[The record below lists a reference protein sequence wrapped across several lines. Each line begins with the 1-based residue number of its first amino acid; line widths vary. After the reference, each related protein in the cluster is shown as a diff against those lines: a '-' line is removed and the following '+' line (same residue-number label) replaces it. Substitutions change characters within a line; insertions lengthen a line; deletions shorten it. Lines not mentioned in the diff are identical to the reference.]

1 MTGEKKNKKILAKSL
16 KVPQFFFGV
25 KMAIVF
31 FGMRKLSFHVWKP
44 SGEKKFGF
52 NECFELINTLVPNKL
67 FSPLSHFS
75 SQFHTWKKKIFR
87 MFFPLGLTHANLY
100 FPTEIFNWLH
110 THKIKFNHEKKKN
123 PHYFCFFQEEI
134 FVLKKHFSL
143 GLKEIFFP
151 PLPNQILNKK
161 MFTLHKS
168 LVHDRIHIQ
177 GKTTIHAYNHTYRQS
192 RVTD

>member
-1 MTGEKKNKKILAKSL
+1 M
-16 KVPQFFFGV
+16 
-25 KMAIVF
+25 
-31 FGMRKLSFHVWKP
+31 
-44 SGEKKFGF
+44 
-52 NECFELINTLVPNKL
+52 
-67 FSPLSHFS
+67 
-75 SQFHTWKKKIFR
+75 
-87 MFFPLGLTHANLY
+87 
-100 FPTEIFNWLH
+100 
-110 THKIKFNHEKKKN
+110 EKKKN
-123 PHYFCFFQEEI
+123 PHYFRFFQEEI
-134 FVLKKHFSL
+134 FVLKTFFSL

>member
-1 MTGEKKNKKILAKSL
+1 
-16 KVPQFFFGV
+16 
-25 KMAIVF
+25 
-31 FGMRKLSFHVWKP
+31 
-44 SGEKKFGF
+44 
-52 NECFELINTLVPNKL
+52 
-67 FSPLSHFS
+67 
-75 SQFHTWKKKIFR
+75 

-110 THKIKFNHEKKKN
+110 TQNIKFNHEKKKKN

-161 MFTLHKS
+161 NVHSHSLHKS